1 MATIYGTFKNIHDD
15 TIEVTITSSLGDTD
29 IEIGGV
35 DSGVHFTDNPIEIK
49 MECDDL
55 FETIIKKSCTINLLT
70 KQYLG
75 DILFSG
81 KETDVKVK
89 VKKNGIVIFSGF
101 VEPNTYSQSY
111 AYEWEEFTLNCIDY
125 LSTLQYKY
133 LTDEKTYESWLEDSN
148 IYTFRNLVGKI
159 INNYGSV
166 MYDNS
171 KTVSGESAFDVCGIP
186 INVFLGDS
194 ADDVDSYE
202 DVLTEILQY
211 LNLHIIQEG
220 ENFYIF
226 DWKSI
231 EDGEITWSCM
241 WGSLNQLSPSS
252 KVVGK
257 DDYSSDSTSLSMS
270 DVYNQIQVKCRLED
284 IDEILK
290 SPLDTELIQSHYD
303 RSQLFMTEYW
313 TTATDGD
320 AHGAFLSAINSEA
333 ANDPESTDFG
343 TDNSTWNARDWY
355 VKNIYNP
362 NWKLRYKNTDIEAL
376 TTTVSGDTYLDQW
389 KVMKALRENKF
400 FPALVTIS
408 KQKSPMTYKNKKR
421 TTQSLDSTN
430 YLVISVNGNEIDSD
444 AEATKIDKANLEASG
459 DGLFT
464 YTSSNSGSFSPQ
476 SDNIT
481 NYLVFSGKIA
491 LGRLQY
497 KSGVY
502 GIFSGGEIESSPDLT
517 FKNVTDAKVI
527 KFYYQVDYG
536 NDKAIYAQEFWEAAN
551 PTDKPTKA
559 ADKLYMY
566 PFINS
571 TSNGQYQYNYSSEGS
586 QEDKYDKLP
595 ILECQMKIGDKYLV
609 EDTYDLRG
617 KKPTYS
623 WLTLDECP
631 YLKDDE
637 GNWTDVKKTT
647 FTLGFDPELEDF
659 IIGKEYELANTVDGR
674 VSDEVGTAIPITI
687 EDALAGNIEFKI
699 IGVVNTTWNDITR
712 RHPTMFRH
720 TKWTTNAINVL
731 SHVSAI
737 WISDFN
743 IKIISDN
750 AGKDVAEQSKD
761 LIYSSNE
768 VDSYIKK
775 KDDIEFKIN
784 TIPTVDEAVELGIKS
799 TISNTNV
806 VNTKTNLPLRDEL
819 TFNGETNRAEKLFI
833 EEYWNYYN
841 KPKVILETEIHD
853 NGYNIFNTFTF
864 SGFGKMLTQGITK
877 NVKKNTIELQARQ
890 L

>member
-1 MATIYGTFKNIHDD
+1 MSKLYGYFSNIHNDK
-15 TIEVTITSSLGDTD
+15 IEVTITSSLGDRT

-35 DSGVHFTDNPIEIK
+35 GSTTHFTDSPIEIS

-55 FETIIKKSCTINLLT
+55 FTTIIKKSCTINLLT
-70 KQYLG
+70 SEYLG

-81 KETDVKVK
+81 KDTDVTVE
-89 VKKNGIVIFSGF
+89 VKKNGKVVFQGF

-111 AYEWEEFTLNCIDY
+111 AYHYEEFTLNCIDY
-125 LSTLQYKY
+125 LSTLQYKF
-133 LTDEKTYESWLEDSN
+133 LTDEKSYETWLQDSS
-148 IYTFRNLVGKI
+148 IYTFKNLVGKI

-171 KTVSGESAFDVCGIP
+171 KLVDGESAFDVCGIP

-194 ADDVDSYE
+194 ADDVSNYE
-202 DVLTEILQY
+202 EVLTEILQY

-220 ENFYIF
+220 KDFYIF

-231 EDGEITWSCM
+231 ENGNITWSNM
-241 WGSLNQLSPSS
+241 WGSLNSLSPSL

-257 DDYSSDSTSLSMS
+257 EDYSSDSTSLSMS

-284 IDEILK
+284 IDELLK
-290 SPLDTELIQSHYD
+290 SPLDTELIESHYD

-313 TTATDGD
+313 TNSRNSSGHGD
-320 AHGAFLSAINSEA
+320 FLKLINSEA

-343 TDNSTWNARDWY
+343 ADGTEWNARDWY

-362 NWKLRYKNTDIEAL
+362 NWKLTYNNSDIEKL

-408 KQKSPMTYKNKKR
+408 KQKSPMTYKNLKR
-421 TTQSLDSTN
+421 TTQSLESAN
-430 YLVISVNGNEIDSD
+430 YLVISVNGNEVDSD
-444 AEATKIDKANLEASG
+444 AEATNIDNENKLASG

-476 SDNIT
+476 SSNIT

-491 LGRLQY
+491 FGRLQY
-497 KSGVY
+497 KSGVI
-502 GIFSGGEIESSPDLT
+502 GLFSSGKIDSSPNVK
-517 FKNVTDAKVI
+517 FKDITDVKVV
-527 KFYYQVDYG
+527 KVYDYVDYG
-536 NDKAIYAQEFWEAAN
+536 NDKSVYAQEFWESSS
-551 PTDKPTKA
+551 PEDKPTPAKN
-559 ADKLYMY
+559 KLYMY

-571 TSNGQYQYNYSSEGS
+571 TSNGLYQYNYSSEGS
-586 QEDKYDKLP
+586 VEDKYDKLP
-595 ILECQMKIGDKYLV
+595 VLECQMKIGDKYLV

-617 KKPTYS
+617 EKPTYS
-623 WLTLDECP
+623 WLTIDDCP
-631 YLKDDE
+631 YLKDDD
-637 GNWTDVKKTT
+637 GNWTNVKKTT
-647 FTLGFDPELEDF
+647 FTLGFDPQIEDF
-659 IIGKEYELANTVDGR
+659 IIGKEYELANTVNGR
-674 VSDEVGTAIPITI
+674 VTDEVGTAIPITI
-687 EDALAGNIEFKI
+687 EDALSGRIEFKI
-699 IGVVNTTWNDITR
+699 LGLVNTTWNDITR

-720 TKWTTNAINVL
+720 TKWTTNSVNLL
-731 SHVSAI
+731 SHVSAV
-737 WISDFN
+737 WMSDFN

-750 AGKDVAEQSKD
+750 GGKDVAEQSKD

-784 TIPTVDEAVELGIKS
+784 TIPTVDEAVQLGIKS
-799 TISNTNV
+799 TVSYTNV
-806 VNTKTNLPLRDEL
+806 VNVKTNLPLRDEL

-833 EEYWNYYN
+833 DEYWNYYN

-853 NGYNIFNTFTF
+853 KGYSIFNTFSF
-864 SGFGKMLTQGITK
+864 NGFGKMLTLGITNNLK
-877 NVKKNTIELQARQ
+877 LDTVELQVRQ
-890 L
+890 I